1 MINLLLSRSSDPVGM
16 QVLVGI
22 ICALIFWFFASIFGK
37 KKSSINNDSDLL
49 AKMSEN
55 KKSYD
60 ESEKQSSKTDKS
72 VIENT
77 IRKFVRD
84 SFDSACKEI
93 VLSCQGL
100 PKREQ
105 YVKISLKIQDFYAI
119 KFRSVP
125 GVENMKKMANDN
137 GINWDKLLD
146 NELKRAIE
154 VYSDPLDFI
163 G

>member
-1 MINLLLSRSSDPVGM
+1 
-16 QVLVGI
+16 
-22 ICALIFWFFASIFGK
+22 
-37 KKSSINNDSDLL
+37 
-49 AKMSEN
+49 MSEN

-77 IRKFVRD
+77 VRKFVRD
-84 SFDSACKEI
+84 CFDNSCKEI

-105 YVKISLKIQDFYAI
+105 YVKISHKIQDFYAI
-119 KFRSVP
+119 NFRSLP
-125 GVENMKKMANDN
+125 GVEDMKKMANDN

-146 NELKRAIE
+146 DEFKRAIE

>member
-1 MINLLLSRSSDPVGM
+1 MINLLLSRSSDPVGI
-16 QVLVGI
+16 QVLVGVL
-22 ICALIFWFFASIFGK
+22 CALIFWFFTSIFGK
-37 KKSSINNDSDLL
+37 KKSSIDNDSDLL

-55 KKSYD
+55 KKLYD

-77 IRKFVRD
+77 VRKFVRD
-84 SFDSACKEI
+84 SFDNSCKEI

-119 KFRSVP
+119 NFRSLP
-125 GVENMKKMANDN
+125 GVEDMKKMANDN

-146 NELKRAIE
+146 DEFKRAIE